1 VKVSTASEVMV
12 AARVSRSGNA
22 MPEAG
27 DWQGSLETPIA
38 VSDEEQAPTTLV
50 IDQQLTD

>member
-1 VKVSTASEVMV
+1 VSAVSEVMV

-22 MPEAG
+22 MPQAG
-27 DWQGSLETPIA
+27 DWQGSLESPIA
-38 VSDEEQAPTTLV
+38 VSNTEQPPTTLI